1 MAESKQTESGL
12 VRALRGGLGLKLAG
26 AAMVLALVAIV
37 AVALIMFVGG
47 FTPTA
52 TVTVDAPRS
61 GLVLDPDAKVKVRGV
76 EIGRVASV
84 DHTDEGARL
93 KLALDPDL
101 LRLVPSNADVD
112 IRSTTVF
119 GAKYVNFVV
128 PRQPSSTPLQPG
140 ATLTAQRVTV
150 EFNTLFQHLSDVLA
164 KIEPEKLNATLSAL
178 GTALQGRGQKLGELL
193 EQSDAYLRDINP
205 YLPTLQQDL
214 AKTGEVT
221 DLYADTVN
229 DLLRTVDNFTVTSK
243 TLDQEQD
250 SLDNVLVNLTGL
262 ADTTGAV
269 LRENE
274 NDLGT
279 ALDLLRPTTGLLE
292 DYAPALCDCDPPSL
306 TPPAPAGG
314 AALGALCEPAL
325 PDIKGIGEFEG
336 EIFHSARWNHDADL
350 TGKRVAIIGT
360 GASAIQIVPAIAA
373 QVGHLDVYQ
382 RTAPWLL
389 PRLDRPYTKAERLAF
404 KYVPGLQR
412 LSRAAIY
419 AARETQVVGLAKAPA
434 MMQLF
439 EAIAKAKLRYEI
451 RDPRL
456 RAKVTP
462 NFRIGCKR
470 MLISNDYYPALSR
483 PNVDV
488 VTDGIA
494 EVRANSIVTEDGT
507 EREIDALIVAT
518 GFHVTDSPTYD
529 TIAGRDGRTLS
540 EVFDE
545 IGQQGYKG
553 ASIANFPNMF
563 FLLGPNV
570 GLGHTSMVYMI
581 ESQINYIADAL
592 ATIDRL
598 DLRTVE
604 VRRDVQDA
612 YNKQLQ
618 AKLAGSVWLTGGCS
632 SWYLDKHGNNTT
644 LWPDF
649 TFEFRRLTKTFDVAA
664 YDISISRIDVKA
676 VAS

>member
-1 MAESKQTESGL
+1 MSRKVTDKAVAGRPTRHARTIIIGSGF
-12 VRALRGGLGLKLAG
+12 AGLGLAIRLTQQGRNDFLVLERGGDVGGTWRDNTYPG
-26 AAMVLALVAIV
+26 AAC
-37 AVALIMFVGG
+37 
-47 FTPTA
+47 
-52 TVTVDAPRS
+52 D
-61 GLVLDPDAKVKVRGV
+61 
-76 EIGRVASV
+76 
-84 DHTDEGARL
+84 
-93 KLALDPDL
+93 
-101 LRLVPSNADVD
+101 VPSHLYSYSFALNPDWSRSFSRQGEIQRYIQDV
-112 IRSTTVF
+112 S
-119 GAKYVNFVV
+119 
-128 PRQPSSTPLQPG
+128 
-140 ATLTAQRVTV
+140 QRYDVRDKHIFDCDVT
-150 EFNTLFQHLSDVLA
+150 
-164 KIEPEKLNATLSAL
+164 SARWNNE
-178 GTALQGRGQKLGELL
+178 TALWEIESSKG
-193 EQSDAYLRDINP
+193 SFTAN
-205 YLPTLQQDL
+205 
-214 AKTGEVT
+214 
-221 DLYADTVN
+221 TV
-229 DLLRTVDNFTVTSK
+229 VS
-243 TLDQEQD
+243 
-250 SLDNVLVNLTGL
+250 
-262 ADTTGAV
+262 AV
-269 LRENE
+269 
-274 NDLGT
+274 
-279 ALDLLRPTTGLLE
+279 
-292 DYAPALCDCDPPSL
+292 
-306 TPPAPAGG
+306 
-314 AALGALCEPAL
+314 GALCEPAL
-325 PDIKGIGEFEG
+325 PDIKGIGGFEG
-336 EIFHSARWNHDADL
+336 EIFHSARWNHEADL

-360 GASAIQIVPAIAA
+360 GASAIQIVPAIAGK
-373 QVGHLDVYQ
+373 VGHLDVYQ

-404 KYVPGLQR
+404 KHVPGLQR

-419 AARETQVVGLAKAPA
+419 AARETQVVGLAKFPA
-434 MMQLF
+434 LMQLF

-451 RDPRL
+451 RDPQL

-470 MLISNDYYPALSR
+470 MLISNDYYPALTR

-488 VTDGIA
+488 VTDRIA

-540 EVFDE
+540 EVFDD

-581 ESQINYIADAL
+581 ESQINYVADAL

-612 YNKQLQ
+612 YNKDLQ

-649 TFEFRRLTKTFDVAA
+649 TFQFRRLTRTFDVAA
-664 YDISISRIDVKA
+664 YDISISRADSKA

>member
-1 MAESKQTESGL
+1 MSRKVTDKAVAGRPTRHARTIIIGSGF
-12 VRALRGGLGLKLAG
+12 AGLGLAIRLTQQGRNDFLVLERGSDVGGTWRDNTYPG
-26 AAMVLALVAIV
+26 AAC
-37 AVALIMFVGG
+37 
-47 FTPTA
+47 
-52 TVTVDAPRS
+52 D
-61 GLVLDPDAKVKVRGV
+61 
-76 EIGRVASV
+76 
-84 DHTDEGARL
+84 
-93 KLALDPDL
+93 
-101 LRLVPSNADVD
+101 VPSHLYSYSFALNPNWSRSFSRQSEIQQYIQDVSKRYAVRD
-112 IRSTTVF
+112 KHVF
-119 GAKYVNFVV
+119 DCD
-128 PRQPSSTPLQPG
+128 
-140 ATLTAQRVTV
+140 VT
-150 EFNTLFQHLSDVLA
+150 
-164 KIEPEKLNATLSAL
+164 SARWNNE
-178 GTALQGRGQKLGELL
+178 TALWEIESTKG
-193 EQSDAYLRDINP
+193 SF
-205 YLPTLQQDL
+205 T
-214 AKTGEVT
+214 
-221 DLYADTVN
+221 ADTVI
-229 DLLRTVDNFTVTSK
+229 S
-243 TLDQEQD
+243 
-250 SLDNVLVNLTGL
+250 
-262 ADTTGAV
+262 AV
-269 LRENE
+269 
-274 NDLGT
+274 
-279 ALDLLRPTTGLLE
+279 
-292 DYAPALCDCDPPSL
+292 
-306 TPPAPAGG
+306 
-314 AALGALCEPAL
+314 GALCEPAL

-336 EIFHSARWNHDADL
+336 EVFHSARWNHDADL

-373 QVGHLDVYQ
+373 KVGHLDVYQ

-389 PRLDRPYTKAERLAF
+389 PRLDRPYTTAERLAF
-404 KYVPGLQR
+404 KHVPGLQR

-419 AARETQVVGLAKAPA
+419 AARETQVVGLAKVPA
-434 MMQLF
+434 LMQLF

-451 RDPRL
+451 RDPEL

-470 MLISNDYYPALSR
+470 MLISNDYYPALAR

-494 EVRANSIVTEDGT
+494 EVRANSIVTKDGT

-518 GFHVTDSPTYD
+518 GFHVTDSPTYN
-529 TIAGRDGRTLS
+529 TITGRDGRTLS

-553 ASIANFPNMF
+553 SAIANFPNMF

-592 ATIDRL
+592 ATFDRL

-612 YNKQLQ
+612 YNADLQ
-618 AKLAGSVWLTGGCS
+618 KKLANSVWLTGGCS

-664 YDISISRIDVKA
+664 YDISISSADLKA